1 MTALVAIVTV
11 LVLLFYFWT
20 SMGVGRM
27 RGRHKI
33 DAPAMTGHPDLERA
47 IRVHTNTLEWLVIFL
62 PGMWLC
68 AAYVNPILAA
78 VTGIVWIGGRYVY
91 MTGYMKDPKSRHT
104 GFMIQA
110 LATAVALFAGLIG
123 AVVSL
128 FTGGG
133 GT

>member
-11 LVLLFYFWT
+11 LVLLFYVWT
-20 SMGVGRM
+20 SLGVSRM

-33 DAPAMTGHPDLERA
+33 DAPAMGGHSDLERA
-47 IRVHTNTLEWLVIFL
+47 VRVHMNTLEWMVIFL

-78 VTGIVWIGGRYVY
+78 ATGVVWIVGRYLY
-91 MTGYMKDPKSRHT
+91 MTGYMKDPKSRST
-104 GFMIQA
+104 GFMIQL
-110 LATAVALFAGLIG
+110 LATVVALFGGLMG

-133 GT
+133 GA